1 MKLILLELNEI
12 NFDAIQE
19 YINNGESLE
28 GFKSLF
34 ELGIKTTF
42 AEEEYDHLEPW
53 IQWASVHT
61 GKTFKEHGVRRLGDF
76 VNSNHKQFFE
86 IVEEAGFKVGAISPM
101 NASNKLKKPSY
112 FIPDPWT
119 KTTTDGSFLSKIISK
134 AVSQAVNDNSGSKI
148 TLSSLMSLII
158 GFFFFVNFKRYV
170 PLFFYALSSI
180 RKPWRKALFL
190 DLMLYEIHKTSF
202 QRKKPNFSTLF
213 LNSGAHIQH
222 HFFFN
227 SPFSKSKNLLNP
239 RWYLDQKKDPVL
251 DMLKTYDY
259 AIKDL
264 LKIKNTELIIATGLS
279 QKPFEKIKYYY
290 RLKNHDKFLNLL
302 DIRFRDVHTKMA
314 RDFLVTFDSVDDAV
328 EAEKKLSQLKSDE
341 DIKLFD
347 EIDNRGKDLYIV
359 LTYPKEIDKNTKLKL
374 QTKEIFIEDFVNFVA
389 IKNGEHQSKG
399 FAYFSNGLKDISPDS
414 NCHVSNIHNTVLEY
428 FKIYDF

>member
-1 MKLILLELNEI
+1 MKLMLLELNEI

-34 ELGIKTTF
+34 EQGIKTTF

-119 KTTTDGSFLSKIISK
+119 KTPTDGSFLSKIISK
-134 AVSQAVNDNSGSKI
+134 AVSQAVNDNSSSTI

-170 PLFFYALSSI
+170 PLFFYSLSSI

-239 RWYLDQKKDPVL
+239 KWYLDQKKDPVL

-302 DIRFRDVHTKMA
+302 DIKFRDVHTKMA

-328 EAEKKLSQLKSDE
+328 EAEKKLSQLKSNE

-374 QTKEIFIEDFVNFVA
+374 QKKEISIEDFVNFVA

-399 FAYFSNGLKDISPDS
+399 FAYFSNGLRDISPDS
-414 NCHVSNIHNTVLEY
+414 NSHVSNIHNTVLEY

>member
-374 QTKEIFIEDFVNFVA
+374 QKKEISIEDFVNFVA

-399 FAYFSNGLKDISPDS
+399 FAYFSNGLRDISPDS
-414 NCHVSNIHNTVLEY
+414 NSHVSNIHNTVLEY

>member
-119 KTTTDGSFLSKIISK
+119 KTTTDGSFLSKIIS
-134 AVSQAVNDNSGSKI
+134 
-148 TLSSLMSLII
+148 
-158 GFFFFVNFKRYV
+158 
-170 PLFFYALSSI
+170 
-180 RKPWRKALFL
+180 
-190 DLMLYEIHKTSF
+190 
-202 QRKKPNFSTLF
+202 
-213 LNSGAHIQH
+213 
-222 HFFFN
+222 
-227 SPFSKSKNLLNP
+227 
-239 RWYLDQKKDPVL
+239 
-251 DMLKTYDY
+251 
-259 AIKDL
+259 
-264 LKIKNTELIIATGLS
+264 
-279 QKPFEKIKYYY
+279 
-290 RLKNHDKFLNLL
+290 
-302 DIRFRDVHTKMA
+302 
-314 RDFLVTFDSVDDAV
+314 
-328 EAEKKLSQLKSDE
+328 
-341 DIKLFD
+341 
-347 EIDNRGKDLYIV
+347 
-359 LTYPKEIDKNTKLKL
+359 
-374 QTKEIFIEDFVNFVA
+374 
-389 IKNGEHQSKG
+389 
-399 FAYFSNGLKDISPDS
+399 
-414 NCHVSNIHNTVLEY
+414 SNISGLVHVC
-428 FKIYDF
+428 DFSD